1 MCLQMRLIPK
11 IMNPFSKI
19 RWSLVARFS
28 WVFCCVSILYLG
40 LGTFLVESDGSVFP
54 SVFLS
59 LMILLSFPSGL
70 VVFLVTW
77 PFIDINPPADF
88 FLLWLGVFLVGYFQ
102 WFHVV
107 SNLAGGIITLSL
119 GQAQPIAAANTRL
132 KNPVVH
138 KTNVNRKSA
147 ARIRH
152 FDTAGRSPLERAIRF
167 TSKRSSS
174 RFTAP

>member
-1 MCLQMRLIPK
+1 MNMRLIPK
-11 IMNPFSKI
+11 SMKHFSKI
-19 RWSLVARFS
+19 KWGWVARFS
-28 WVFCCVSILYLG
+28 WLFCSVNILYLG
-40 LGTFLVESDGSVFP
+40 VGTFIVEPNDYVVP
-54 SVFLS
+54 SNLLLS
-59 LMILLSFPSGL
+59 LVILISFPSGL
-70 VVFLVTW
+70 VAYLLAW
-77 PFIDINPPADF
+77 PFIDINPAVNF
-88 FLLWLGVFLVGYFQ
+88 CLLWLIISLVGYFQ

-132 KNPVVH
+132 KNPVMH
-138 KTNVNRKSA
+138 KTKVTRKSA

-167 TSKRSSS
+167 ASKRSSS